1 MRASKY
7 ARYVRWSIPI
17 LLGLGSAAFG
27 QGGTG
32 GDIEEVLV
40 RSTKLEK
47 SLTDLTQSVTI
58 IGEDEI
64 ALKSYTDFTE
74 IMRGQAGLE
83 FKQSGGPGQFNYPKM
98 RGFSSSAILVVVDG
112 VKINQASSGSVDHL
126 LGQIDPN
133 MIERVEILRGP
144 QAVLYGANS
153 TAGVISITT
162 KSGQRRDGGIQLEAG
177 SLDWGRAALSYRD
190 TIEAGDGDFAY
201 SLNLSSID
209 SGNVH
214 PEEFYE
220 DNTIQAKL
228 GYDLERFGF
237 GLSFWETDNRFGYAQ
252 LTDAGRDATRE
263 TYWRFQTPDPNQS
276 SGTLNRVTAAHLRHD
291 ISAAWSQR
299 LQVGSLKN
307 TYNISD
313 APDGLLG
320 LETAP
325 ISGISHRSF
334 GGPYNRGDVIEIND
348 TASEVAAFY
357 ADENTQ
363 IDYNLVF
370 NGDRLGVLF
379 GVESLDQSARQWGSY
394 GSSDGEENVTSLYAN
409 AEVELG
415 ERLVLA
421 FGARSDDYDTWGSE
435 TTGSVGIVFDVGAGG
450 AIFANHGTSFTAPT
464 LSQLL
469 NPTYGTLDLSPHT
482 GTTTELGYRASLA
495 DARLNLEATLWHTE
509 LDNVI
514 IYDAT
519 IVNPRARFGYGQYAN
534 RDAQVTEGAEIAANY
549 ALSANL
555 SVYGNYTYTESKLR
569 RGEGEEW
576 LRTVQI
582 ARNKGNLGIDFSDG
596 RYYLG
601 ANAYYAG
608 PRLRWAGDI
617 EMEAYWRVDVTGR
630 MNFTDALSGYLR
642 VENLFDEDIEEGLG
656 YQQPGVYGILG
667 IQYKLFN
674 ASAGN

>member
-1 MRASKY
+1 MRASQY
-7 ARYVRWSIPI
+7 ARYACWSVPV
-17 LLGLGSAAFG
+17 LLGVGSAALG
-27 QGGTG
+27 QGGIG

-64 ALKSYTDFTE
+64 ALKGYTDFTE

-83 FKQSGGPGQFNYPKM
+83 FRQAGGPGQFNYPKM
-98 RGFSSSAILVVVDG
+98 RGFASSAILIVVDG

-133 MIERVEILRGP
+133 IIERVEILRGP

-162 KSGQRRDGGIQLEAG
+162 KSGQRRDAGVRLEGG
-177 SLDWGRAALSYRD
+177 SLDWGRAALSVRD
-190 TIEAGDGDFAY
+190 SVEAGGGDLTY
-201 SLNLSSID
+201 SVNLSRID

-214 PEEFYE
+214 QEEFYE
-220 DNTIQAKL
+220 DTTIQAKL
-228 GYDLERFGF
+228 GYDLERFSF
-237 GLSFWETDNRFGYAQ
+237 GLSLWETDNAFGSAELDEVYCCQ
-252 LTDAGRDATRE
+252 TRATH
-263 TYWRFQTPDPNQS
+263 WAFQTPDPNQS
-276 SGTLNRVTAAHLRHD
+276 SATLNRVAAAHLRHE
-291 ISAAWSQR
+291 ISASWSQR
-299 LQVGSLKN
+299 LRVGSLRN
-307 TYNISD
+307 TYNILD

-320 LETAP
+320 LRPAP
-325 ISGISHRSF
+325 FDGFSDWRF
-334 GGPYNRGDVIEIND
+334 GSATYNRGDLIEIRD

-370 NGDRLGVLF
+370 DGDRLGALF
-379 GVESLDQSARQWGSY
+379 GVESLDQDARQWGTY
-394 GSSDGEENVTSLYAN
+394 GTSDGEENVTSLYAN

-435 TTGSVGIVFDVGAGG
+435 TTGSVGVVFDVGAGG

-469 NPTYGTLDLSPHT
+469 NPTYGTLDLSPQS

-495 DARLNLEATLWHTE
+495 DARLSLEATLWHTD

-514 IYDAT
+514 VYDAT
-519 IVNPRARFGYGQYAN
+519 IVNPRTFNGFGQYAN
-534 RDAQVTEGAEIAANY
+534 RDAQVTEGAELAVSY
-549 ALSANL
+549 ALSGAL
-555 SVYGNYTYTESKLR
+555 SVHGNYTRTDSKLR

-576 LRTVQI
+576 SPTVQI
-582 ARNKGNLGIDFSDG
+582 AKNKGNLGIDFSSG
-596 RYYLG
+596 RYFIG

-617 EMEAYWRVDVTGR
+617 EMEAYWRIDLTGR
-630 MNFTDALSGYLR
+630 MNFSDALSGYLR
-642 VENLFDEDIEEGLG
+642 VENLFDKDIEEGLG

-667 IQYKLFN
+667 IQYKLF
-674 ASAGN
+674 